1 MTYESI
7 SNFMNLHES
16 PCIAENENGETV
28 IIERFKDDNNEYFY
42 RMQTAQ
48 KMIGCESMSIMQMEQ
63 LLKHMNDNS

>member
-16 PCIAENENGETV
+16 LCIAENENGETV

-42 RMQTAQ
+42 RMQIAQ
-48 KMIGCESMSIMQMEQ
+48 K
-63 LLKHMNDNS
+63 NDWLRINEYYADGTVTETYER

>member
-48 KMIGCESMSIMQMEQ
+48 K
-63 LLKHMNDNS
+63 NDWLRINEYYADGTVTETYER